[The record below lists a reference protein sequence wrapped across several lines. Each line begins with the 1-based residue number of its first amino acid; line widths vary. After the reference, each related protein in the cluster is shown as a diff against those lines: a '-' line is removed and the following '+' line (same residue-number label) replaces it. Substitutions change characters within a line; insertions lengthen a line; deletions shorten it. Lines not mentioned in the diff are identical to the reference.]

1 MGVAISD
8 SALAGGMSVAEF
20 RAFQDRRPDHERW
33 ELISGVPMM
42 MTPATIAHNRIAS
55 NLEWL
60 LTDALG
66 RFDRSRLATQ
76 RPGIDLGSIAYRPEP
91 DVGVIDADYAAG
103 QRFVEHCYLLAEIV
117 SETDELPVPGTGGRW
132 IDVKREI
139 YRAHPPCEAVL
150 IVEQDRI
157 EVAVDIRS
165 KDGWRAALL
174 NGPEAELRLPAFGLR
189 CALAALYEGTPLM
202 PRRERGGE
210 TK

>member
-1 MGVAISD
+1 MGIVVSD
-8 SALAGGMSVAEF
+8 DKLAGRMSVAEF

-60 LTDALG
+60 LNNALG

-76 RPGIDLGSIAYRPEP
+76 RPGIELGSLAFRPEP

-103 QRFVEHCYLLAEIV
+103 QRFVERCYLLAEIV
-117 SETDELPVPGTGGRW
+117 SATDELPVPGSGGRW

-139 YRAHPPCEAVL
+139 YLAHPPCEAVL

-165 KDGWRAALL
+165 NDGWTSARLS
-174 NGPEAELRLPAFGLR
+174 GPEAELRLPAFGLS
-189 CALAALYEGTPLM
+189 CALAALYDGTPLM
-202 PRRERGGE
+202 PRSA
-210 TK
+210 